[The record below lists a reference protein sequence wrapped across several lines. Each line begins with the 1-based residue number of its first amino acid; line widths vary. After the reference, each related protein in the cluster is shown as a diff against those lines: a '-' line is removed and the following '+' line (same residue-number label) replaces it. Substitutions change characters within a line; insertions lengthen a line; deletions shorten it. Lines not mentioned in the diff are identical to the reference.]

1 MALRN
6 NAVDRTRVS
15 RLFPVDAISKF
26 GGIAAVPGGLGDPP
40 GCTAMPFI
48 GSSNAMS
55 PAPLFVSLRRVS
67 WLGAPLNLLL
77 LLGLAALLA
86 HWTWHFAA
94 PVPPL
99 SANAARADIKL
110 DAQLAS
116 LRAAHLFGAAQGEAG
131 ARDEPVT
138 SLNLKLRGVFAALG
152 GQPAMAILN
161 VDGQDQAVATGYEIV
176 PGVVLD
182 SVAPDYVIL
191 LNRGMRERLDL
202 DAVGQPLALAGG
214 EIPVSRNEFNQALA
228 NPQSLGV
235 QARAGS
241 GAQPGL
247 VLTTVAGDGLA
258 ARLGLQS
265 GDTLRMVNGMPVT
278 NIQDFARQLSVTE
291 GVQRLTVVGERQGKP
306 LTLSYRL
313 Q

>member
-6 NAVDRTRVS
+6 NAVDRTRVA
-15 RLFPVDAISKF
+15 RFFPADAVSLPGK
-26 GGIAAVPGGLGDPP
+26 IAAAPGRLGGPP
-40 GCTAMPFI
+40 GCAAMPFI
-48 GSSNAMS
+48 GSLNAM
-55 PAPLFVSLRRVS
+55 PLAPLFVSLRRAS

-86 HWTWHFAA
+86 HWTWRFAA
-94 PVPPL
+94 PEPPL
-99 SANAARADIKL
+99 SASAARADIEL
-110 DAQLAS
+110 DAQLTS
-116 LRAAHLFGAAQGEAG
+116 LRAAHLFGAVQGEAY
-131 ARDEPVT
+131 ARDEPAT

-152 GQPAMAILN
+152 GQPAMAIVA
-161 VDGQDQAVATGYEIV
+161 VDGQDQAVATGNEIV

-214 EIPVSRNEFNQALA
+214 DIPVSRNEFNQALA

-247 VLTTVAGDGLA
+247 VLTTVAADGLA

-265 GDTLRMVNGMPVT
+265 GDTLRMVNGMPVA
-278 NIQDFARQLSVTE
+278 NVQDFARQLSGTV
-291 GVQRLTVVGERQGKP
+291 GVQNITVVGERQGKP